1 MATDHPKMPV
11 SQRAKQFSPFSPLSG
26 LAAAL
31 EKKRR
36 ELGLCEKKELSPEE
50 TERLSEAFAR
60 IRKGASL
67 AVTYY
72 DAGVYRRVEGRAERA
87 PGPDGL
93 LRLDGLKIPLA
104 DISDLTF
111 LKK

>member
-1 MATDHPKMPV
+1 MATDRPKMPV

-26 LAAAL
+26 LAAAF

-50 TERLSEAFAR
+50 TERLSEAFSR
-60 IRKGASL
+60 IRKGVSL

-87 PGPDGL
+87 PGPDRL
-93 LRLDGLKIPLA
+93 LHLDELKIPLEN
-104 DISDLTF
+104 ISDLTF